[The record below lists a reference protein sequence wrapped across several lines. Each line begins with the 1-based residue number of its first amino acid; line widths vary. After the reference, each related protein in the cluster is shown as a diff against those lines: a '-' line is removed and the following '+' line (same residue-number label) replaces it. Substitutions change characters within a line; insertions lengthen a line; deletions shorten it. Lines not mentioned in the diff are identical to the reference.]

1 MQYTSHPTA
10 TLAGRTARRLLI
22 VLLAGIGGPALAA
35 GPSPVAHSQ
44 LQRCPFTAE
53 ELSAATGL
61 KVEMV
66 PLMSFAGAPKPMTE
80 PVNGEMF
87 LSCSAT
93 DGGASASLLVSQRW
107 FDPKTAAAR
116 IKALQLRDLKAA
128 QALPGDADGALWL
141 SERDGAKQALHY
153 VRGGNVMVMVSVDG
167 VPKRLATDLQA
178 RLTKLRRV
186 P

>member
-1 MQYTSHPTA
+1 MHSTA
-10 TLAGRTARRLLI
+10 PRSGRSARLMLL
-22 VLLAGIGGPALAA
+22 VLLAGIGSAALAA
-35 GPSPVAHSQ
+35 APAPVAHGQ
-44 LQRCPFTAE
+44 LQRCPYTAE

-66 PLMSFAGAPKPMTE
+66 PLMTFAGAPKPMTE

-93 DGGASASLLVSQRW
+93 DGGASASLLVTQRW
-107 FDPKTAAAR
+107 FEPKTAAAR
-116 IKALQLRDLKAA
+116 IKALQLRDLKGA

-167 VPKRLATDLQA
+167 VPKRLVTDLQA
-178 RLTKLRRV
+178 RLSKLRRV